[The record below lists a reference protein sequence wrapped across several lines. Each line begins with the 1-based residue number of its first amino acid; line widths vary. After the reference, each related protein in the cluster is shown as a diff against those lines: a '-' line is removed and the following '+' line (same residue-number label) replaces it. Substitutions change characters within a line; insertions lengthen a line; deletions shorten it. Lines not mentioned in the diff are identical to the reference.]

1 MKRHRK
7 SKQSRL
13 TLKGLAQH
21 RRNRM
26 NRLENA
32 AHAVCAAI
40 VCVRLIRKIAEKIPS
55 VTFPSGGFVPPHDAP
70 KVGVAQMQGGE
81 IVLPKSDI
89 LKKFGT
95 FKVEPIDL
103 GRIDIASK
111 NASFDILTYLAKKA
125 EGLQW
130 KD

>member
-1 MKRHRK
+1 MK
-7 SKQSRL
+7 
-13 TLKGLAQH
+13 
-21 RRNRM
+21 
-26 NRLENA
+26 RLENA

-40 VCVRLIRKIAEKIPS
+40 VCVRLIQKIAEKIPS
-55 VTFPSGGFVPPHDAP
+55 VMFPSGGFVPPPDAP

-81 IVLPKSDI
+81 IVVPKSDI

-111 NASFDILTYLAKKA
+111 NTSFDILGYLRNKA
-125 EGLQW
+125 EMLKR